1 MKQFLF
7 FIGKIILVFLMLA
20 TLLDFVYTRVFEKST
35 PRHKYQYFRSFEG
48 KSIDYVFLGSSR
60 VENSIISN
68 EIERKTGEKAMNL
81 GFQAAKMQ
89 DIFTLLQLIKAYN
102 IQTKKVFIQVDY
114 IFNIENGYSNVLPYE
129 IMPFIRNN
137 EVTKTYLDN
146 RFEDATMLY
155 YFPFYRY
162 SEFDSKIG
170 FRELFLQVLGKRTAI
185 LKDKRFIGLQGEL
198 KNSEFEFP
206 NSIIKKNKYLNQIR
220 QFAEN
225 NKIDVVYYCSP
236 ISFKTKNREYVT
248 QLKDKIPELL
258 DFSSV
263 IEDDKMFKDC
273 THLNTNGARFF
284 TQFFIDNVLIA
295 QSE

>member
-60 VENSIISN
+60 VENSIIPN
-68 EIERKTGEKAMNL
+68 EIEKKTNKKAMNL

-137 EVTKTYLDN
+137 EVTKTYLDS

-185 LKDKRFIGLQGEL
+185 LKDKGFIGLQGDL
-198 KNSEFEFP
+198 RNSEFEFP
-206 NSIIKKNKYLNQIR
+206 NSIIEKNKYLDQIR

-236 ISFKTKNREYVT
+236 ISFKTKNREYVA
-248 QLKDKIPELL
+248 QLKSKIPELL

>member
-1 MKQFLF
+1 MKQFLI
-7 FIGKIILVFLMLA
+7 FIGKIVLVLLLIAF
-20 TLLDFVYTRVFEKST
+20 LLDCLYTTVYDTSS
-35 PRHKYQYFRSFEG
+35 PRNKFQYFRTF
-48 KSIDYVFLGSSR
+48 KNDTIDYIFLGSSR
-60 VENSIISN
+60 VENSIVVTN
-68 EIERKTGEKAMNL
+68 IEKETGKSALNL

-89 DIFTLLQLIKAYN
+89 DIFTLLQLINTYN

-137 EVTKTYLDN
+137 EVTKTYLDS
-146 RFEDATMLY
+146 RFEDAAMLY

-185 LKDKRFIGLQGEL
+185 LKDKGFIGLQGEL

-206 NSIIKKNKYLNQIR
+206 NSIIKKNEYLEQIR

-236 ISFKTKNREYVT
+236 ICFKTKNREYVA
-248 QLKDKIPELL
+248 QLKGKIPELL
-258 DFSSV
+258 DFSTV

-273 THLNTNGARFF
+273 THLNENGARFF

-295 QSE
+295 RSE

>member
-1 MKQFLF
+1 MKQFLV
-7 FIGKIILVFLMLA
+7 FIGKIVLVLLLIAF
-20 TLLDFVYTRVFEKST
+20 LLDCLYTTVYETSS
-35 PRHKYQYFRSFEG
+35 PRNKFQYFRTF
-48 KSIDYVFLGSSR
+48 KNDTIDYIFLGSSR
-60 VENSIISN
+60 VENSIVVTN
-68 EIERKTGEKAMNL
+68 IEKETGKSALNL

-89 DIFTLLQLIKAYN
+89 DIFTLLQLINTYN

-137 EVTKTYLDN
+137 EVTKTYLDS
-146 RFEDATMLY
+146 RFEDAAMLY

-170 FRELFLQVLGKRTAI
+170 FRELFLQVLSKRTAI
-185 LKDKRFIGLQGEL
+185 LKDKGFIGLQGEL

-206 NSIIKKNKYLNQIR
+206 NTIIKKNEYLEQIR

-236 ISFKTKNREYVT
+236 ISFKTKNREYVA
-248 QLKDKIPELL
+248 QLKGKIPELL
-258 DFSSV
+258 DFSTV

-273 THLNTNGARFF
+273 THLNENGARFF

-295 QSE
+295 RSE